1 MCEKLKTHPSVGAP
15 GDIDMAAMLLNAK
28 ADPDTKALANL
39 PSARCVVTRSAHL
52 DAFLRLRVLVAHP
65 AAATS
70 PPPYAHTT
78 RSKMAEDMAKD
89 SKCKYQSEAKQ
100 IVAIINDPIL
110 MAQRLALLH
119 ERLEKT
125 KALDKKRAMN
135 LCARADARTAR
146 TRLWTFAIVVSPPCE
161 ARGRSHQRAL
171 RALECVPARVAV
183 LVVIVM
189 AIFYGIFYF
198 FLGKTGAG
206 QRFLQRDHEL

>member
-1 MCEKLKTHPSVGAP
+1 MPGVLDREICEDVVARNHVAVSHLLVKGYNPNANHLGAMP
-15 GDIDMAAMLLNAK
+15 LSLAVENGDIDMAAMLLNAK

-39 PSARCVVTRSAHL
+39 PSAR
-52 DAFLRLRVLVAHP
+52 
-65 AAATS
+65 
-70 PPPYAHTT
+70 
-78 RSKMAEDMAKD
+78 KMAEDMAKD

-135 LCARADARTAR
+135 L
-146 TRLWTFAIVVSPPCE
+146 F
-161 ARGRSHQRAL
+161 
-171 RALECVPARVAV
+171 